1 LTTFASDLVGW
12 LDRARSQG
20 HRIVLASGC
29 FDILHVGHV
38 GYLRQASGLGD
49 TLVVGLN
56 SDISVRNL
64 KGPTRPVNQAWARA
78 TVLASLSCVDRVVVF
93 DEPTPHKLIATV
105 RPHVYAK
112 GGDYTRETLPEW
124 SLVEEVGGRVQI
136 LPQLPGYSTS
146 DLIARMQEESATG
159 RVAWTEGPGPVRVER
174 APETPAV
181 YS

>member
-12 LDRARSQG
+12 LDRERSQG

-56 SDISVRNL
+56 SDTSVRNL

-124 SLVEEVGGRVQI
+124 SLVEEAGGRVQI
-136 LPQLPGYSTS
+136 LPHLPGYSTS
-146 DLIARMQEESATG
+146 DLIARMREESASG
-159 RVAWTEGPGPVRVER
+159 PVAWTEER
-174 APETPAV
+174 RERPRALF
-181 YS
+181 S